1 MDYDMCKET
10 GFTWKDIY
18 VWGENN
24 QVKKVKTIEQALE
37 QGKAGYYV
45 VCDEKNNVYGTG
57 VTILESLED
66 FFFSFL
72 QQGNIQNLLKF
83 EPIPPFNN
91 NWNLYPTTKDVI
103 TYCEYERY
111 KAMMDENE
119 IIPLSF
125 CQNNIVCKINQGMA
139 FIDLEH
145 TKFIH

>member
-1 MDYDMCKET
+1 MDNELKYK
-10 GFTWKDIY
+10 WKDIY
-18 VWGENN
+18 IWSENN
-24 QVKKVKTIEQALE
+24 QVKKVKTIEEALK

-57 VTILESLED
+57 VTVLESLED

-83 EPIPPFNN
+83 ESIPPFSNN
-91 NWNLYPTTKDVI
+91 SWNLHPTIKGVI
-103 TYCEYERY
+103 TYCEYERC
-111 KAMMDENE
+111 KAMMNENE

-139 FIDLEH
+139 FIDGEH
-145 TKFIH
+145 TKFIT